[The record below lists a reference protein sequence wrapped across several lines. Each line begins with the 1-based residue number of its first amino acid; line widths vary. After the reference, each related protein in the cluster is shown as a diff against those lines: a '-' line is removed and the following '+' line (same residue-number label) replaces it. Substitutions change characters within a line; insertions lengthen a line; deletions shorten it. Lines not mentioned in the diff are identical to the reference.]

1 MITIIIIIIIMIIIT
16 IVIIMQKSL
25 VPSFV
30 FSKFL
35 YD

>member
-1 MITIIIIIIIMIIIT
+1 MITIIIIIIMIIIT